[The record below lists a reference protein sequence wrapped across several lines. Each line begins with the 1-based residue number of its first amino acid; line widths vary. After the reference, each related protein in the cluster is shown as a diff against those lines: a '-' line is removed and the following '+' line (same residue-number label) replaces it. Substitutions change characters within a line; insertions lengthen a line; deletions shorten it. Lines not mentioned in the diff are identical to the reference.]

1 MIQEKQTILRNTEIA
16 PNIYE
21 LVMQSD
27 KACEMRPGQFV
38 HIQVPR
44 EDLLLRRPISI
55 AKIDGENSAYTL
67 LIRANGEGT
76 RSICA
81 RKAGQTLDILGPLG
95 NGFDT
100 DFLTQGE
107 KVLLIGG
114 GIGVPPLLGL
124 AEALKVKQTDIQI
137 ILGFATKS
145 AVVYEEAF
153 RNLGQTIVATD
164 DGSHGILGNVS
175 TILDLIQA
183 DKEFDAIY
191 ACGPKGLNRMVNT
204 RFAAHP
210 HAYISL
216 EERMGCGIGACASC
230 ICQKQTD
237 PKKNIKICQHGP
249 VFKTGEVVV

>member
-67 LIRANGEGT
+67 LIRADGEGT

-100 DFLTQGE
+100 DFLTQE
-107 KVLLIGG
+107 DKVLLIGG

-124 AEALKVKQTDIQI
+124 AEALKVKQADIQI
-137 ILGFATKS
+137 ILGKAPS
-145 AVVYEEAF
+145 
-153 RNLGQTIVATD
+153 
-164 DGSHGILGNVS
+164 S
-175 TILDLIQA
+175 
-183 DKEFDAIY
+183 
-191 ACGPKGLNRMVNT
+191 M
-204 RFAAHP
+204 
-210 HAYISL
+210 
-216 EERMGCGIGACASC
+216 
-230 ICQKQTD
+230 
-237 PKKNIKICQHGP
+237 KKRSE
-249 VFKTGEVVV
+249 T